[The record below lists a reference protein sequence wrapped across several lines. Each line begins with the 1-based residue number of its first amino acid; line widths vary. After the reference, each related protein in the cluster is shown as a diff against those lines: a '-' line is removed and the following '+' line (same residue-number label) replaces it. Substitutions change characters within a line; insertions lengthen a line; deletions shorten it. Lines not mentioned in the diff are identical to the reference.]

1 MGQQSRESLD
11 YEKIILK
18 NMANTNMEH
27 GEIILY
33 QPDNTIKL
41 EVRIENET
49 VWLTQ
54 AQIVN
59 LFQSSKANISEHIRN
74 IYDSDELSAES
85 TVRKFR
91 TVRME
96 GNRKVTR
103 ILEYYNLDMI
113 ISVGY
118 RVNSKRGVQFRQWS
132 TGVLKEYLLKGYA
145 INQRVEQLENKANT
159 HDRQLEELTNKV
171 DFFVR
176 TSLPPVEGVFFNGQ
190 IFDAYVFA
198 TNLIRSAKKSLLLI
212 DNYIDESVLLMLAKR
227 NSGASATIFTGRI
240 TAQLQL
246 DLDKHNDQYPPI
258 NIRTYANAH
267 DRFIIIDETEVY
279 HIGASLKDLGKKLF
293 AFTKMNMPASIIMNS
308 LEL

>member
-1 MGQQSRESLD
+1 MSNELENTGKILIYQN
-11 YEKIILK
+11 EKGDTKIDVYFEGDTIWMTQK
-18 NMANTNMEH
+18 SMCD
-27 GEIILY
+27 LY
-33 QPDNTIKL
+33 QVAK
-41 EVRIENET
+41 
-49 VWLTQ
+49 
-54 AQIVN
+54 
-59 LFQSSKANISEHIRN
+59 SSISEHISN
-74 IYDSDELSAES
+74 IFKDGELDPAA

-176 TSLPPVEGVFFNGQ
+176 TSLPPIEGVFFNGQ
-190 IFDAYVFA
+190 IFDAYVFSA
-198 TNLIRSAKKSLLLI
+198 QLIKSAKSSLVLI
-212 DNYIDESVLLMLAKR
+212 DNFVDESVLLLLSKR
-227 NSGASATIFTGRI
+227 LPGVTSIIYTKQI
-240 TAQLQL
+240 TPQLEL
-246 DLDKHNDQYPPI
+246 DMTKHNSQYPPI
-258 NIRTYANAH
+258 DIRTYQHAH
-267 DRFIIIDETEVY
+267 DRFLIIDNLEVY

-293 AFTKMNMPASIIMNS
+293 AFSKMEMPAKIITD
-308 LEL
+308 LL

>member
-1 MGQQSRESLD
+1 
-11 YEKIILK
+11 
-18 NMANTNMEH
+18 MANTNMEH

-176 TSLPPVEGVFFNGQ
+176 TSLPPVEGIFFDGQ
-190 IFDAYVFA
+190 IFDAYKFA
-198 TNLIRSAKKSLLLI
+198 SDLIKSARQSLVLI
-212 DNYIDESVLLMLAKR
+212 DNYVDESVLLMLSKR
-227 NSGASATIFTGRI
+227 QPGVTATIYTQRI
-240 TAQLQL
+240 TPQFQL
-246 DLDKHNDQYPPI
+246 DLDRHKDQYPPVDV
-258 NIRTYANAH
+258 RTCKLSH
-267 DRFIIIDETEVY
+267 DRFLIVDDAVY
-279 HIGASLKDLGKKLF
+279 HIGASLKDLGKKWF
-293 AFTKMNMPASIIMNS
+293 AFSKLSLPAEMITN
-308 LEL
+308 LL

>member
-1 MGQQSRESLD
+1 ME
-11 YEKIILK
+11 EK
-18 NMANTNMEH
+18 

-33 QPDNTIKL
+33 QPDEAVKL
-41 EVRIENET
+41 EVRLEDET
-49 VWLTQ
+49 VWLSQGQMAELFDVKENT
-54 AQIVN
+54 ITYHIKEIYNVGELEVN
-59 LFQSSKANISEHIRN
+59 STTRKIRV
-74 IYDSDELSAES
+74 
-85 TVRKFR
+85 VRK
-91 TVRME
+91 E
-96 GNRKVTR
+96 GNRNVSR
-103 ILEYYNLDMI
+103 NIDFYNLDMI

-118 RVNSKRGVQFRQWS
+118 RVSSKRGVRFRQWA
-132 TGVLKEYLLKGYA
+132 TGILKDYMLKGYS
-145 INQRVEQLENKANT
+145 ISQRIEHLENKMDSKFIA
-159 HDRQLEELTNKV
+159 HDRQLEELANKV

-227 NSGASATIFTGRI
+227 NPRVSATIFTGRI
-240 TAQLQL
+240 TLQLQL
-246 DLDKHNDQYPPI
+246 DLDKYNDQYPPI

-293 AFTKMNMPASIIMNS
+293 AFTKMNMPASVIINS

>member
-1 MGQQSRESLD
+1 ME
-11 YEKIILK
+11 EK
-18 NMANTNMEH
+18 

-33 QPDNTIKL
+33 QPDEAVKL
-41 EVRIENET
+41 EVRLENET
-49 VWLTQ
+49 VWLS
-54 AQIVN
+54 IDEMSS
-59 LFQSSKANISEHIRN
+59 LFGRDISVIGKHIRN
-74 IYDSDELSAES
+74 IFKEEELIKDSVWA
-85 TVRKFR
+85 KFAY
-91 TVRME
+91 TASDDKIYQVD
-96 GNRKVTR
+96 
-103 ILEYYNLDMI
+103 YYNLDVI

-118 RVNSKRGVQFRQWS
+118 RVKSKRGTQFRQWANK
-132 TGVLKEYLLKGYA
+132 VLKEYLLKGYA
-145 INQRVEQLENKANT
+145 INQRIERLENKMDSKFIV
-159 HDRQLEELTNKV
+159 HDRQLKELASKV

-198 TNLIRSAKKSLLLI
+198 TNLIRSASKSLLLI

-240 TAQLQL
+240 TSQLQL
-246 DLDKHNDQYPPI
+246 DLDKYNDQYPPI

-293 AFTKMNMPASIIMNS
+293 AFTKMNMPASVIINS

>member
-85 TVRKFR
+85 TGS
-91 TVRME
+91 E
-96 GNRKVTR
+96 
-103 ILEYYNLDMI
+103 IP
-113 ISVGY
+113 
-118 RVNSKRGVQFRQWS
+118 NSS
-132 TGVLKEYLLKGYA
+132 
-145 INQRVEQLENKANT
+145 
-159 HDRQLEELTNKV
+159 
-171 DFFVR
+171 
-176 TSLPPVEGVFFNGQ
+176 NG
-190 IFDAYVFA
+190 
-198 TNLIRSAKKSLLLI
+198 R
-212 DNYIDESVLLMLAKR
+212 
-227 NSGASATIFTGRI
+227 
-240 TAQLQL
+240 
-246 DLDKHNDQYPPI
+246 
-258 NIRTYANAH
+258 
-267 DRFIIIDETEVY
+267 
-279 HIGASLKDLGKKLF
+279 
-293 AFTKMNMPASIIMNS
+293 
-308 LEL
+308 

>member
-176 TSLPPVEGVFFNGQ
+176 TSLPPIDGVFFNGQ
-190 IFDAYVFA
+190 IFDAYVFSA
-198 TNLIRSAKKSLLLI
+198 QLIKSAKSSLVLI
-212 DNYIDESVLLMLAKR
+212 DNFVDESVLLLLSKR
-227 NSGASATIFTGRI
+227 LPGVTSIIYTKQII
-240 TAQLQL
+240 PQLEL
-246 DLDKHNDQYPPI
+246 DLTKHNSQYPPI
-258 NIRTYANAH
+258 DIRTYQNAH
-267 DRFIIIDETEVY
+267 DRFLIIDNLEVY

-293 AFTKMNMPASIIMNS
+293 AFSKMEMPAKIITD
-308 LEL
+308 LL

>member
-11 YEKIILK
+11 YEKIILR

-96 GNRKVTR
+96 VIER
-103 ILEYYNLDMI
+103 
-113 ISVGY
+113 
-118 RVNSKRGVQFRQWS
+118 
-132 TGVLKEYLLKGYA
+132 
-145 INQRVEQLENKANT
+145 
-159 HDRQLEELTNKV
+159 
-171 DFFVR
+171 
-176 TSLPPVEGVFFNGQ
+176 LPAFLN
-190 IFDAYVFA
+190 
-198 TNLIRSAKKSLLLI
+198 
-212 DNYIDESVLLMLAKR
+212 
-227 NSGASATIFTGRI
+227 
-240 TAQLQL
+240 
-246 DLDKHNDQYPPI
+246 
-258 NIRTYANAH
+258 
-267 DRFIIIDETEVY
+267 IIIW
-279 HIGASLKDLGKKLF
+279 I
-293 AFTKMNMPASIIMNS
+293 
-308 LEL
+308 

>member
-1 MGQQSRESLD
+1 MD
-11 YEKIILK
+11 
-18 NMANTNMEH
+18 
-27 GEIILY
+27 
-33 QPDNTIKL
+33 
-41 EVRIENET
+41 
-49 VWLTQ
+49 
-54 AQIVN
+54 
-59 LFQSSKANISEHIRN
+59 SKFIA
-74 IYDSDELSAES
+74 
-85 TVRKFR
+85 
-91 TVRME
+91 
-96 GNRKVTR
+96 
-103 ILEYYNLDMI
+103 
-113 ISVGY
+113 
-118 RVNSKRGVQFRQWS
+118 
-132 TGVLKEYLLKGYA
+132 
-145 INQRVEQLENKANT
+145 
-159 HDRQLEELTNKV
+159 HDRQLKELASKV

>member
-1 MGQQSRESLD
+1 
-11 YEKIILK
+11 
-18 NMANTNMEH
+18 MEEQ

-33 QPDNTIKL
+33 QPDELVKL
-41 EVRIENET
+41 EVRLEDET
-49 VWLTQ
+49 VWLSQGQMAELFDVKENT
-54 AQIVN
+54 ITYHIKEIYNIGELEVN
-59 LFQSSKANISEHIRN
+59 STTRKIRV
-74 IYDSDELSAES
+74 
-85 TVRKFR
+85 VRK
-91 TVRME
+91 E
-96 GNRKVTR
+96 GNRNVNR
-103 ILEYYNLDMI
+103 NIDFYNLDMI

-118 RVNSKRGVQFRQWS
+118 RVSSKRGVRFRQWA
-132 TGVLKEYLLKGYA
+132 TGILKDYMLKGYS
-145 INQRVEQLENKANT
+145 ISQRIEHLENKMDSKFIA
-159 HDRQLEELTNKV
+159 HDRQLKELASKV

-198 TNLIRSAKKSLLLI
+198 TNLIRSANKSLLLI

-240 TAQLQL
+240 TSQLQL
-246 DLDKHNDQYPPI
+246 DLDKYNDQYPPI

-293 AFTKMNMPASIIMNS
+293 AFTKMNMPASVIINS